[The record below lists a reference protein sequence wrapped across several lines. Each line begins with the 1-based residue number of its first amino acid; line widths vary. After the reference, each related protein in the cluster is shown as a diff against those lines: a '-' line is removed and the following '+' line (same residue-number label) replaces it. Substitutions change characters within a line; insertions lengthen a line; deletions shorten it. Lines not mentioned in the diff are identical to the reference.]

1 VKPLRFTPTT
11 VSCGCGPLLQRHPKP
26 SAAQFAK
33 EAIDP
38 ILGASYRNVIVG
50 NDNSS
55 RCSSDWMTIRI
66 QGFCTG
72 SKYI

>member
-1 VKPLRFTPTT
+1 MEWGEAATLLAAADPCCSVIRTLR
-11 VSCGCGPLLQRHPKP
+11 QRSSPK
-26 SAAQFAK
+26 K
-33 EAIDP
+33 AIDP

-55 RCSSDWMTIRI
+55 RCSLDWMTIRI